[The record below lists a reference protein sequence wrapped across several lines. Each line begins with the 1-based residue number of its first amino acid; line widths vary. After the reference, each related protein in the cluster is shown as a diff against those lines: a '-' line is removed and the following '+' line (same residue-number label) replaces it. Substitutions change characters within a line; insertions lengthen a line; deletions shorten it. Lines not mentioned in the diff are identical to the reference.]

1 MANPY
6 SILNVTPEAGDDEI
20 RQHYLDAV
28 HRFPP
33 ERCPEQFA
41 SIRQAYEAIKDE
53 GARLEFL
60 LFNASQGESIDELIE
75 EERCRT
81 TPKRVGLAALLSLL
95 GETR

>member
-6 SILNVTPEAGDDEI
+6 SILNVRPEAGDEEI
-20 RQHYLDAV
+20 RRCYLEAV

-33 ERCPEQFA
+33 ERCPEQFV
-41 SIRQAYEAIKDE
+41 SIRQAYETIKDE

-60 LFNASQGESIDELIE
+60 LFDASQGESIDELIE

-81 TPKRVGLAALLSLL
+81 TPKRAGLAALLSLL